1 MSVAATAVHFARAVA
16 IRAAWAAAAL
26 LATGAGAADPDWQA
40 FKEAFVG
47 QDGRVVDTGQG
58 RISHSEGQGFAML
71 LAVHHDDRAAFD
83 RLWQWTRQN
92 LQVRGDS
99 LVAWRWEPGRGA
111 TDRNNASDGDLLVAW
126 SLLRAGEKWKVP
138 EHAED
143 ARRIAQDIRKKL
155 LRRTAHGRVLL
166 PGLEGFEK
174 PEGLTVNLSYWVF
187 PALREIGR
195 VDAAPEW
202 DELARTGMAMLQY
215 SYFGRWGLP
224 PDWLRLGERV
234 VPADGF
240 PPRFG
245 YDAVR
250 IPVYLLWSRQET
262 PALLRPYREFWAF
275 FSGARFLPAWT
286 NLNDD
291 SVDSHGAGLGI
302 RAVAQVVAE
311 YPDAKAGSLPALDN
325 GQSYYSAVLLLLC
338 KMALRERGGNP
349 AAESPVKVSGGD
361 DPSAGMVKA
370 HSK

>member
-138 EHAED
+138 AHAED
-143 ARRIAQDIRKKL
+143 ARRIAQDVRKKL
-155 LRRTAHGRVLL
+155 LRRTAHGLVLL
-166 PGLEGFEK
+166 PGLEGFDK

-187 PALREIGR
+187 PALRELGR
-195 VDAAPEW
+195 VDPAPEW
-202 DELARTGMAMLQY
+202 EELAGSGLAMLKY

-234 VPADGF
+234 APADGF

-262 PALLRPYREFWAF
+262 PALLKPYREFWAF
-275 FSGARFLPAWT
+275 FAGARVLPAWT

-291 SVDSHGAGLGI
+291 GVDSHGAGQGM
-302 RAVAQVVAE
+302 RAVAQAVGE
-311 YPDAKAGSLPALDN
+311 YPDAIADSLPAL
-325 GQSYYSAVLLLLC
+325 GRGESYYSAVLLMLC
-338 KMALRERGGNP
+338 KMALRERAGMPAP
-349 AAESPVKVSGGD
+349 AAVNGASG
-361 DPSAGMVKA
+361 AGVVKA
-370 HSK
+370 HTK